1 MSSSTNDSAR
11 LPATAP
17 ATATPN
23 PAAQHTVS
31 QRLWLRPLAVLGLAA
46 GVALL
51 ALASSRWL
59 NTEADGFLLWAW
71 MALWALLFVGCLVLS
86 GTTGRMSQ
94 RVAWALNQWA
104 RRRALA
110 RADARFLALAQ
121 HDARLQAELR
131 MQQDRQSA
139 AAG

>member
-1 MSSSTNDSAR
+1 
-11 LPATAP
+11 
-17 ATATPN
+17 
-23 PAAQHTVS
+23 
-31 QRLWLRPLAVLGLAA
+31 
-46 GVALL
+46 
-51 ALASSRWL
+51 
-59 NTEADGFLLWAW
+59 
-71 MALWALLFVGCLVLS
+71 LVLS

-110 RADARFLALAQ
+110 RADAR
-121 HDARLQAELR
+121 LQAELR

>member
-1 MSSSTNDSAR
+1 M
-11 LPATAP
+11 
-17 ATATPN
+17 
-23 PAAQHTVS
+23 
-31 QRLWLRPLAVLGLAA
+31 RPLAVLGLAA